1 MIQFLPYN
9 SPFGMLLIGLE
20 DSAVVSLKLAAEFLP
35 ETLPCP
41 AAQDVT
47 DQLSEYF
54 SGTRTEFDIPLAP
67 RGTPFQKLVWQELCR
82 IPYGQTRTYGE
93 IAAAIGRPGAARA
106 VGMAC
111 NRNPI
116 WLLIPCHRVVGK
128 RGALTGYAGGLEM
141 KQNLLELEQTYGGNQ
156 YAESI
161 GSLY

>member
-1 MIQFLPYN
+1 MIQFLPCN

-67 RGTPFQKLVWQELCR
+67 NGTPFQKLVWRELCR

-93 IAAAIGRPGAARA
+93 IAAAIGSPKAARA
-106 VGMAC
+106 VGQAV

-116 WLLIPCHRVVGK
+116 WIVIPCHRIVGAGGK
-128 RGALTGYAGGLEM
+128 LTGYAGGLEL
-141 KQNLLELEQTYGGNQ
+141 KQQLLNLEQ
-156 YAESI
+156 
-161 GSLY
+161 LHK

>member
-1 MIQFLPYN
+1 
-9 SPFGMLLIGLE
+9 MLLIGLE
-20 DSAVVSLKLAAEFLP
+20 DGAVVSLKLTAEVLP

-41 AAQDVT
+41 AVQDVIE
-47 DQLSEYF
+47 QMLEYF
-54 SGTRTEFDIPLAP
+54 SGARAEFDVPLAP

-128 RGALTGYAGGLEM
+128 SGDLTGYAGGLEM
-141 KQNLLELEQTYGGNQ
+141 KQRLLELEQH
-156 YAESI
+156 YA
-161 GSLY
+161 

>member
-1 MIQFLPYN
+1 MIQFLPCN

-82 IPYGQTRTYGE
+82 IPYGQTRTYGQ
-93 IAAAIGRPGAARA
+93 IAAAIGKPKASRA
-106 VGMAC
+106 VGLAC
-111 NRNPI
+111 RKNPLWI
-116 WLLIPCHRVVGK
+116 LIPCHRVIGK
-128 RGALTGYAGGLEM
+128 NDSLTGYAGGLEL
-141 KQNLLELEQTYGGNQ
+141 KQKLLDLERQNL
-156 YAESI
+156 
-161 GSLY
+161 

>member
-1 MIQFLPYN
+1 MIQFLPCN

-67 RGTPFQKLVWQELCR
+67 NGTPFQKLVWRELCR

-93 IAAAIGRPGAARA
+93 IAAAIGNPGAARA
-106 VGMAC
+106 VGQAV

-116 WLLIPCHRVVGK
+116 WIVIPCHRIIGAGGK
-128 RGALTGYAGGLEM
+128 LTGYAGGLELN
-141 KQNLLELEQTYGGNQ
+141 QRLLDLEQ
-156 YAESI
+156 
-161 GSLY
+161 LHK

>member
-1 MIQFLPYN
+1 MIQYLSCT

-67 RGTPFQKLVWQELCR
+67 RGTPFQKLVWQELRR
-82 IPYGQTRTYGE
+82 IPYGQTRTYAE
-93 IAAAIGRPGAARA
+93 IATAIGKPGAARA

-111 NRNPI
+111 NRNPLWI
-116 WLLIPCHRVVGK
+116 VIPCHRVVGK
-128 RGALTGYAGGLEM
+128 NGSLTGYAGGLDL
-141 KQNLLELEQTYGGNQ
+141 KRFLLELEQCNM
-156 YAESI
+156 
-161 GSLY
+161 